1 MIVFVSF
8 LWFDEFSFMELL
20 FIFFFRIFRDDCFLL
35 ELSRDV
41 FSGNKEERDFLRL
54 FFLTKNVK

>member
-20 FIFFFRIFRDDCFLL
+20 FIFFFRIFRDDCFFL

>member
-8 LWFDEFSFMELL
+8 LWFDEFSFMEL
-20 FIFFFRIFRDDCFLL
+20 FFFRIFRDDCFLL

-41 FSGNKEERDFLRL
+41 FSGNKEERDFLRV
-54 FFLTKNVK
+54 FFLIKM

>member
-1 MIVFVSF
+1 MIIFVSF
-8 LWFDEFSFMELL
+8 LWLDEFSFMELL

>member
-41 FSGNKEERDFLRL
+41 FSGNKEERDFLRV